1 MSKKTVVI
9 TGALGFIGS
18 HTAKAFK
25 EAGYAVIG
33 IDISCSNSSGV
44 KYLDTYIKDDFETMA
59 AHAAKNSNAVAV
71 IHIAGASLVGP
82 SITNPGLYYDNN
94 AAKTNKMLQTMH
106 EVGWYGTVV
115 FSSSAAIYGN
125 TFALPWDEYDIAD
138 PVSPYGRSKL
148 MAETIINDHCYAHG
162 FKGIALRYFNAC
174 GCDANGELGN
184 TADDS
189 HLVPKVVRSLV
200 TKEKLVINGSDFDT
214 EDGTCIRDYLHV
226 TDIASAHLAAV
237 NLAETLATYT
247 FNAYNLAT
255 GTGTSNLS
263 IIHAVEKITGEKV
276 NYSYGRAREGDPG
289 TLIANP
295 NRFMKLTDWK
305 PVHSDLHNIVQTT
318 YDWMKKLDYS
328 IEN

>member
-33 IDISCSNSSGV
+33 IDISCRNSGGI

-59 AHAAKNSNAVAV
+59 AHAAINSDAVAV
-71 IHIAGASLVGP
+71 IHIAGTSLVGP

-106 EVGWYGTVV
+106 DLGWHGTVV

-174 GCDANGELGN
+174 GCDASGELGN

-200 TKEKLVINGSDFDT
+200 TKEKLVINGSDFDM
-214 EDGTCIRDYLHV
+214 
-226 TDIASAHLAAV
+226 
-237 NLAETLATYT
+237 
-247 FNAYNLAT
+247 
-255 GTGTSNLS
+255 
-263 IIHAVEKITGEKV
+263 
-276 NYSYGRAREGDPG
+276 YSRLFTRY
-289 TLIANP
+289 
-295 NRFMKLTDWK
+295 
-305 PVHSDLHNIVQTT
+305 
-318 YDWMKKLDYS
+318 
-328 IEN
+328 